1 MSALL
6 VPTVAELTHLCSII
20 PTYLKSTQ
28 LYIRNATLNGLTCL
42 LECLVHS
49 NTTMGGLSD
58 ELQLLRNVI
67 INYTVKHGIVDERYK
82 DGDKCLAR
90 IHQLFIFFSA
100 TTYSDTHS
108 KLVWTLNFYLIETTS
123 RFVTDCNLLQN
134 SIISANN
141 ILKRTTNLDIYLCIL
156 NVRCTI

>member
-90 IHQLFIFFSA
+90 IHQLFIFFQCYNVQR
-100 TTYSDTHS
+100 YSF
-108 KLVWTLNFYLIETTS
+108 KTS
-123 RFVTDCNLLQN
+123 VDFELLFN
-134 SIISANN
+134 RN
-141 ILKRTTNLDIYLCIL
+141 DF
-156 NVRCTI
+156 TIRNRLQFAAE